1 VRNLSERQ
9 RLWVTIGVAVLLVG
23 GLTALIMMDR
33 DEIEV
38 LDGEIAGLDQR
49 IRAADIE
56 IARIPQRED
65 DVLVYR
71 AVEPLELA
79 VLPTE
84 QRIADFHQNLSTFMA
99 RAGLAF
105 EELPESRPEPSELA
119 SGVFVT
125 RNQIKGRGTA
135 QEILR
140 FLNMVENDPRLIAV
154 KGFQVMAGQRPRSN
168 PGEEAVPAEVE
179 HQLDVHL
186 ETYFYEP
193 TKAGPKGITIPGA
206 ERRLQEPRLRERIA
220 SFKPEK
226 AKTYVLASAASRR
239 DPLVDPRERVQAAE
253 SVDLVAERQRQ
264 EDQVISLEHGW
275 LAIEELLEQERAL
288 TEAGDVLRADH
299 ARSRIGELANDL
311 ALTTASV
318 VSSGSVRLSD
328 LMERITSIK
337 DKVGREI
344 RQQPGRELVVTRSF
358 AESEFARME
367 GLLAEARYKELLDRG
382 NFWKGFLERREVQ
395 PAAQPVIEQVTR
407 LLERARN
414 LQDWSAFHF
423 DISGAIVHASAPER
437 SLANINGRSYR
448 PGDRLASNEEIEV
461 AEITTTRVW
470 FRFRGE
476 RLAVDARSGIA
487 EGTPSPEAR
496 RGAGGAR
503 LGAHPADR
511 SLTVR

>member
-1 VRNLSERQ
+1 MRNLSERQ
-9 RLWVTIGVAVLLVG
+9 RLWLTVGVGLLLVG
-23 GLTALIMMDR
+23 GMTALIVMDR

-38 LDGEIAGLDQR
+38 LEGEIAGLDQR
-49 IRAADIE
+49 IRAADVE
-56 IARIPQRED
+56 IAKIGQRED

-71 AVEPLELA
+71 AVEPQELA

-84 QRIADFHQNLSTFMA
+84 QRIADFHENLSTFMA
-99 RAGLAF
+99 RAGLSF

-154 KGFQVMAGQRPRSN
+154 KGFQVMAGQPPRPV
-168 PGEEAVPAEVE
+168 PGQEETQVEVE

-220 SFKPEK
+220 AFKPEK

-239 DPLVDPRERVQAAE
+239 DPLVDPRERRAPTE

-264 EDQVISLEHGW
+264 EDQVIGLENAW
-275 LAIEELLEQERAL
+275 LEIEELLEQERAL

-299 ARSRIGELANDL
+299 ARTRIGEKANDM
-311 ALTTASV
+311 ALTIASV
-318 VSSGSVRLSD
+318 MSSGGVRLHD
-328 LMERITSIK
+328 LVDRVNVIK
-337 DKVGREI
+337 DRVGREM
-344 RQQPGRELVVTRSF
+344 RQQPNKELVVTRTF
-358 AESEFARME
+358 AESEYARME
-367 GLLAEARYKELLDRG
+367 ALLAEARYKELLDRG
-382 NFWKGFLERREVQ
+382 LFWKGFLERREVQ
-395 PAAQPVIEQVTR
+395 PAALPVIDQVNR
-407 LLERARN
+407 LLDRARN

-448 PGDRLASNEEIEV
+448 PGDRLLTNEEIEV

-487 EGTPSPEAR
+487 EGTPAPEAR
-496 RGAGGAR
+496 GAAGGAR
-503 LGAHPADR
+503 GGAHPADR
-511 SLTVR
+511 SLTIR